1 MPAGARVLAG
11 VAVGGAVAAQRRA
24 ALLAGAQMDPLRPDL
39 HTLRAL
45 ASVRKFDSRD
55 GGKMAAT
62 SVGHNSHRFQ
72 ILVNK
77 LDCH

>member
-1 MPAGARVLAG
+1 MRGAGMFGG
-11 VAVGGAVAAQRRA
+11 VFVRRRVAAKRRA
-24 ALLAGAQMDPLRPDL
+24 ALLAGAQMHPLRPNL
-39 HTLRAL
+39 HTFRAL
-45 ASVRKFDSRD
+45 VAGGLFDGRD